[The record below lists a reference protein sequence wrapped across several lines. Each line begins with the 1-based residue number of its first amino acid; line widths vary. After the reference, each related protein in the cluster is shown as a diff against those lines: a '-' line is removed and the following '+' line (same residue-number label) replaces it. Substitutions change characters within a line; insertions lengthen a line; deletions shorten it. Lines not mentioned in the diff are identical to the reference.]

1 MIMPSLQVNDQT
13 VLEYEHFQQ
22 LLAVLNDRG
31 YQVVGPTVRDGA
43 IVYDTLT
50 SVADLPVGYTDE
62 QDGGTYRL
70 KKRADEALFGY
81 AVGPH
86 SWKKFLHPPV
96 LRLWQARRE
105 GNGFQVIPE
114 NQEVPRLAFIGVR
127 SCELHA
133 IAIQDRVFTRP
144 GYTDPTYQS
153 RRNNLFIVAVNC
165 TQAGGTCFC
174 TSMKHRRTHGSE
186 YGYHWHQGFTLRQP
200 GASALRKC
208 RLALPDVHQLH
219 DGLSYVFLYDGRGCH
234 RPGRRTCRTL
244 AQVGLMLHDG
254 FLIHLWWEYPFLDQV
269 TLQAVDDAQTCI
281 LD

>member
-1 MIMPSLQVNDQT
+1 MEGQRAMTIPSSQVKDQA

-144 GYTDPTYQS
+144 
-153 RRNNLFIVAVNC
+153 
-165 TQAGGTCFC
+165 
-174 TSMKHRRTHGSE
+174 
-186 YGYHWHQGFTLRQP
+186 
-200 GASALRKC
+200 
-208 RLALPDVHQLH
+208 
-219 DGLSYVFLYDGRGCH
+219 
-234 RPGRRTCRTL
+234 
-244 AQVGLMLHDG
+244 
-254 FLIHLWWEYPFLDQV
+254 
-269 TLQAVDDAQTCI
+269 
-281 LD
+281 